1 MADILFKTDDYI
13 FSYRVGG
20 VLIHNDKMLLQR
32 VPGDDG
38 YAFIGGHVAF
48 GETTAETLVREFKEE
63 IRADIKVERLLMV
76 GENFFPWGK
85 HPCHQINLYHLVS
98 LTDETQ
104 IPLDGSFKAVDE
116 LGNER
121 IDLDMCW
128 IPLKDIPNIIVYPTE
143 AKEHIIN
150 IPNEIVYF
158 VHKE

>member
-32 VPGDDG
+32 VPSDDG

-63 IRADIKVERLLMV
+63 IRADINVERLLMV

-85 HPCHQINLYHLVS
+85 LPCHQINLYYLVS

-121 IDLDMCW
+121 IDLD
-128 IPLKDIPNIIVYPTE
+128 IDS
-143 AKEHIIN
+143 IN
-150 IPNEIVYF
+150 VHTDNHYEVSFEIKTF
-158 VHKE
+158 KATGG

>member
-1 MADILFKTDDYI
+1 MADILFKTDAYI

-20 VLIHNDKMLLQR
+20 ILIHNEKMLFQR

-38 YAFIGGHVAF
+38 YAFIGGHVTF

-63 IRADIKVERLLMV
+63 IRADINVERLLMV
-76 GENFFPWGK
+76 SENFFPWGNR
-85 HPCHQINLYHLVS
+85 PCHQINLYYLVS
-98 LTDETQ
+98 LTNETQ

-128 IPLKDIPNIIVYPTE
+128 IPLKELPNITVYPTE
-143 AKEHIIN
+143 AKPHIIN
-150 IPNEIVYF
+150 IPNAITHF
-158 VHKE
+158 VHRE

>member
-20 VLIHNDKMLLQR
+20 VLIHKDKMLFQR

-38 YAFIGGHVAF
+38 YALIGGHVAF

-76 GENFFPWGK
+76 GENFFPWGSR
-85 HPCHQINLYHLVS
+85 PCHQINLFYLVS
-98 LTDETQ
+98 LANETQ

-116 LGNER
+116 FGNER

-128 IPLKDIPNIIVYPTE
+128 IPVKDIPDITVYPIE
-143 AKEHIIN
+143 VKEHIIH
-150 IPNEIVYF
+150 IHNEIVHF
-158 VHKE
+158 VHRE